1 VAEDR
6 AQRRDLPA
14 LDGLRGLAAASVVS
28 FHLINTTAPVWFSQG
43 PPDLVRNALHHLGV
57 DAVIAFFVLSGFLVA
72 RPFLDHVIDDRRLR
86 VGRYARARS
95 LRILPAWWVVLAVV
109 LVVSNHP
116 VLGDPRQLLLLA
128 TLQHSYDPDL
138 LRSVVPPA
146 WTLVIEV
153 SFYVAMPL
161 LLLAARRPLAR
172 FARRTRIGIVGVAL
186 VASLLATMWLHRF
199 WLDPT
204 TQPHPDL
211 RPFSFALPVW
221 WDAFAFGMLAALVV
235 AGFRG
240 HVPLAR
246 ELRYAALVPALA
258 AWEYFGD
265 PGVDRNT
272 LFALACALVI
282 AGIAGAEPVLV
293 SRALEQPAL
302 RHLGWWSY
310 GMYLWHL
317 PIQYALVQLGL
328 IHHDSPASTW
338 IWLPVMLT
346 LATTAGWLSYR
357 FVESPLLKRI
367 DRRDWWRPSLRR
379 PAAAGM

>member
-153 SFYVAMPL
+153 SFYAAMPL

-172 FARRTRIGIVGVAL
+172 FQRRTRFGLVGAAL
-186 VASLLATMWLHRF
+186 VASIVATMWLHRY
-199 WLDPT
+199 WLDPA

-211 RPFSFALPVW
+211 RPFSYALPVW
-221 WDAFAFGMLAALVV
+221 WDAFAFGMLAALAIA
-235 AGFRG
+235 AGRG
-240 HVPLAR
+240 RLPLAR

-293 SRALEQPAL
+293 TRALEQPAL